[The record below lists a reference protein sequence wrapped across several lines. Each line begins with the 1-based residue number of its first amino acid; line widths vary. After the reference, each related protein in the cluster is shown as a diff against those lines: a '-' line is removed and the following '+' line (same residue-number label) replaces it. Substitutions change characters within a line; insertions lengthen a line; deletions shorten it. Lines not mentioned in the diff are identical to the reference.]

1 MWKRLVI
8 VVGLGVVALAP
19 GIEVLALA
27 QISDSTLAD
36 RVAAKVRDYAQFS
49 IFDDVN
55 ISVTN
60 RCVTLTGRVTQP
72 FKRDEI
78 GTRVSKLDGVQT
90 LVNDIQV
97 LPLSAL
103 DSDLRVRVAQAIYGH
118 PSFWHYASMARP
130 PIHIIVEGG
139 RVTLT
144 GRVTSEV
151 ERTLAFALAQVPGA
165 FGVKNEI
172 KLGSGL

>member
-1 MWKRLVI
+1 MWKRLVVI
-8 VVGLGVVALAP
+8 VGLGVAMLAP
-19 GIEVLALA
+19 NRAMA
-27 QISDSTLAD
+27 QIPDSTLAD
-36 RVAAKVRDYAQFS
+36 RVAARVRDYAQFS

-55 ISVTN
+55 ISVSN

-78 GTRVSKLDGVQT
+78 GARVAKLDGVQS

-118 PSFWHYASMARP
+118 PSFWHYAAMARP

-151 ERTLAFALAQVPGA
+151 ERTLAFALAQVPGT
-165 FGVKNEI
+165 FGVKNDI
-172 KLGSGL
+172 RLGST